1 MRKSLAVLLVLT
13 VLASPTWAQTPC
25 EIAGGAVRLH
35 MTAEACKLALSERG
49 KRALAA
55 VQTKPAVM
63 ACLQRALAGIK
74 AELRE
79 AVEVGGKPG
88 IQLWCDLQRQ
98 TLTGMLE

>member
-1 MRKSLAVLLVLT
+1 MRKPAALMLALTLLVLP
-13 VLASPTWAQTPC
+13 ASAQTPC
-25 EIAGGAVRLH
+25 AIAGGAVRLH
-35 MTAEACKLALSERG
+35 MASEACKRPLSEKG
-49 KRALAA
+49 KQALAA
-55 VQTKPAVM
+55 ARTKPAVM

-79 AVEVGGKPG
+79 AIEFGGKPG

>member
-1 MRKSLAVLLVLT
+1 MLKLTALVLALAL
-13 VLASPTWAQTPC
+13 LASPAPAQTPC
-25 EIAGGAVRLH
+25 QIAGGAVRLH
-35 MTAEACKLALSERG
+35 LASEACQLPLSERG

-55 VQTKPAVM
+55 ARTKPAVM

-79 AVEVGGKPG
+79 ALEIGGKPG
-88 IQLWCDLQRQ
+88 IRLWCDLQRQ